1 MIHFIYLNMTIIHI
15 VEYFLT
21 FSLTND
27 KKEETIIL
35 N

>member
-27 KKEETIIL
+27 KKEETIIV